1 MSFFRFEDPWFLIL
15 LLSLPLLAL
24 REKRTTNTINY
35 SSIASLKI
43 INKYQTKIKSVLPVV
58 IKFVAISL
66 FIIALAR
73 PQEGHKRTE
82 IISQGVDI
90 VLAIDTSGSMQ
101 ALDFEKNDSKV
112 TRLSVVKDVVAE
124 FVKNREIDRIGMVVF
139 GANAFTQC
147 PLTLD
152 QSILLS
158 FLDKL
163 KIGMAGDATA
173 IGSAVGISIRR
184 LKDLKS
190 KSKVIILLTDGRNN
204 SGPISPLQA
213 AEIAKSLGIKVY
225 TIGIGKYGKAPFLVD
240 SIFGKRLIYQN
251 VDIDE
256 EVLKNISKITDA
268 AYFRATNLKS
278 LRDIYKQIDKL
289 EKSEAK
295 TLDHSEY
302 KELFHYFLISGL
314 ILILIEIICLN
325 EMDSLCEIN
334 INTPPYYLCIKN

>member
-1 MSFFRFEDPWFLIL
+1 MTFFRFEDPWLLLI
-15 LLSLPLLAL
+15 LLSLPILIL
-24 REKRTTNTINY
+24 RERTIASVINY
-35 SSIASLKI
+35 SSLASLKAVS
-43 INKYQTKIKSVLPVV
+43 QHHSKIKAMAPIILRF
-58 IKFVAISL
+58 IAITL
-66 FIIALAR
+66 FIIAFAR

-82 IISQGVDI
+82 ILSQGVDI
-90 VLAIDTSGSMQ
+90 ILAIDTSGSMQ
-101 ALDFEKNDSKV
+101 ALDFKKNETQV

-124 FVKNREIDRIGMVVF
+124 FVKNRETDRIGMVVF

-152 QSILLS
+152 QNILLS

-173 IGSAVGISIRR
+173 IGSAIGISARR

-204 SGPISPLQA
+204 SGAISPLQA

-225 TIGIGKYGKAPFLVD
+225 TIGVGKRGKAPFLVD

-256 EVLKNISKITDA
+256 EVLNKISKMTDA
-268 AYFRATNLKS
+268 KYFRATDLKS
-278 LRDIYKQIDKL
+278 LKDIYKQIDLL
-289 EKSEAK
+289 EKSEVK
-295 TLDHSEY
+295 SIDHSEH
-302 KELFHYFLISGL
+302 KELFHYFLIPGL
-314 ILILIEIICLN
+314 ILLLTEIVFSNSFLRR
-325 EMDSLCEIN
+325 L
-334 INTPPYYLCIKN
+334 P

>member
-1 MSFFRFEDPWFLIL
+1 MTFFRFEDPWLLLI
-15 LLSLPLLAL
+15 LLSLPILIL
-24 REKRTTNTINY
+24 RERTIASVINY
-35 SSIASLKI
+35 SSLASLRAVS
-43 INKYQTKIKSVLPVV
+43 QHHSKIKAMVPIILR
-58 IKFVAISL
+58 FLAITL
-66 FIIALAR
+66 FIIAFAR

-82 IISQGVDI
+82 ILSQGVDI

-101 ALDFEKNDSKV
+101 ALDFKKNETQV

-124 FVKNREIDRIGMVVF
+124 FVKNREMDRIGMVVF

-152 QSILLS
+152 QNILLS

-173 IGSAVGISIRR
+173 IGSAIGISARR

-204 SGPISPLQA
+204 SGAISPLQA
-213 AEIAKSLGIKVY
+213 AEIAKSLDIKVY
-225 TIGIGKYGKAPFLVD
+225 TIGVGKRGKAPFLVD

-256 EVLKNISKITDA
+256 EVLNKISKMTDA
-268 AYFRATNLKS
+268 KYFRATDLKS
-278 LRDIYKQIDKL
+278 LKDIYKQIDLL
-289 EKSEAK
+289 EKSEVK
-295 TLDHSEY
+295 SIDHSEH
-302 KELFHYFLISGL
+302 KELFHYFLIPGL
-314 ILILIEIICLN
+314 ILLLTEIVFSNSFLRR
-325 EMDSLCEIN
+325 L
-334 INTPPYYLCIKN
+334 P

>member
-1 MSFFRFEDPWFLIL
+1 MTFFRFEDPWLLLI
-15 LLSLPLLAL
+15 LLSLPILIL
-24 REKRTTNTINY
+24 RERTIASVINY
-35 SSIASLKI
+35 SSLASLKAVS
-43 INKYQTKIKSVLPVV
+43 QHHSKIKAMVPIILRF
-58 IKFVAISL
+58 IAITL
-66 FIIALAR
+66 FIIAFAR

-82 IISQGVDI
+82 ILSQGVDI

-101 ALDFEKNDSKV
+101 ALDFKKNETPV

-124 FVKNREIDRIGMVVF
+124 FVKNREMDRIGMVVF

-152 QSILLS
+152 QNILLS

-173 IGSAVGISIRR
+173 IGSAIGISARR

-204 SGPISPLQA
+204 SGAISPLQA

-225 TIGIGKYGKAPFLVD
+225 TIGVGKRGKAPFLVD

-256 EVLKNISKITDA
+256 EVLNKISKMTDA
-268 AYFRATNLKS
+268 KYFRATDLKS
-278 LRDIYKQIDKL
+278 LKDIYKQIDLL
-289 EKSEAK
+289 EKSEVK
-295 TLDHSEY
+295 SIDHSEH
-302 KELFHYFLISGL
+302 KELFHYFLIPGL
-314 ILILIEIICLN
+314 ILLLTEIVFSNSFLRR
-325 EMDSLCEIN
+325 L
-334 INTPPYYLCIKN
+334 P

>member
-1 MSFFRFEDPWFLIL
+1 MTFFRFEDPWLLLI
-15 LLSLPLLAL
+15 LLSLPILIL
-24 REKRTTNTINY
+24 RERTIASVINY
-35 SSIASLKI
+35 SSLASLKAVS
-43 INKYQTKIKSVLPVV
+43 QHHSKIKAMAPIILRF
-58 IKFVAISL
+58 IAITL
-66 FIIALAR
+66 FIIAFAR

-82 IISQGVDI
+82 ILSQGVDI

-101 ALDFEKNDSKV
+101 ALDFKKDGTQV

-124 FVKNREIDRIGMVVF
+124 FVKNRETDRIGMVVF

-152 QSILLS
+152 QNILLS

-173 IGSAVGISIRR
+173 IGSAIGISARR

-204 SGPISPLQA
+204 SGAISPLQA

-225 TIGIGKYGKAPFLVD
+225 TIGVGKRGKAPFLVD

-256 EVLKNISKITDA
+256 EVLNKISKMTDA
-268 AYFRATNLKS
+268 KYFRATDLKS
-278 LRDIYKQIDKL
+278 LKDIYKQIDLL
-289 EKSEAK
+289 EKSEVK
-295 TLDHSEY
+295 SIDHSEH
-302 KELFHYFLISGL
+302 KELFHYFLIPGL
-314 ILILIEIICLN
+314 ILLLTEIVFSNSFLRR
-325 EMDSLCEIN
+325 L
-334 INTPPYYLCIKN
+334 P

>member
-1 MSFFRFEDPWFLIL
+1 MTFLRFEDPWLLLMLLLIPVLIL
-15 LLSLPLLAL
+15 
-24 REKRTTNTINY
+24 RERTIASAINY
-35 SSIASLKI
+35 SSLASLKAVSHHHS
-43 INKYQTKIKSVLPVV
+43 KIKAMVPIVLRF
-58 IKFVAISL
+58 IAITL
-66 FIIALAR
+66 FIIAFAR

-82 IISQGVDI
+82 ILSQGVDI

-101 ALDFEKNDSKV
+101 ALDFKKNETQV

-124 FVKNREIDRIGMVVF
+124 FVKNREMDRIGMVVF

-152 QSILLS
+152 QNILLS

-173 IGSAVGISIRR
+173 IGSAIGISARR

-204 SGPISPLQA
+204 SGAISPLQA

-225 TIGIGKYGKAPFLVD
+225 TIGVGKRGKAPFLVD

-256 EVLKNISKITDA
+256 EVLNKISKMTDA
-268 AYFRATNLKS
+268 KYFRATDLKS
-278 LRDIYKQIDKL
+278 LKDIYKQIDLL
-289 EKSEAK
+289 EKSEVK
-295 TLDHSEY
+295 SIDHSEH
-302 KELFHYFLISGL
+302 KELFHYFLIPGL
-314 ILILIEIICLN
+314 ILLLTEIVFSNSFLRR
-325 EMDSLCEIN
+325 L
-334 INTPPYYLCIKN
+334 P

>member
-1 MSFFRFEDPWFLIL
+1 MTFFRFEDPWLLLI
-15 LLSLPLLAL
+15 LLSLPILIL
-24 REKRTTNTINY
+24 RERTIASVINY
-35 SSIASLKI
+35 SSLASLKAVS
-43 INKYQTKIKSVLPVV
+43 QHHSKIKAMVPIVLRF
-58 IKFVAISL
+58 IAITL
-66 FIIALAR
+66 FIIAFAR

-82 IISQGVDI
+82 ILSQGVDI

-101 ALDFEKNDSKV
+101 ALDFKKDGTQV

-124 FVKNREIDRIGMVVF
+124 FVKNRETDRIGMVVF

-152 QSILLS
+152 QNILLS

-173 IGSAVGISIRR
+173 IGSAIGISARR

-204 SGPISPLQA
+204 SGAISPLQA

-225 TIGIGKYGKAPFLVD
+225 TIGVGKRGKAPFLVD

-256 EVLKNISKITDA
+256 EVLNKISKMTDA
-268 AYFRATNLKS
+268 KYFRATDLKS
-278 LRDIYKQIDKL
+278 LKDIYKQIDLL
-289 EKSEAK
+289 EKSEVK
-295 TLDHSEY
+295 SIDHSEH
-302 KELFHYFLISGL
+302 KELFHYFLIPGL
-314 ILILIEIICLN
+314 ILLLTEIVFSNSFLRR
-325 EMDSLCEIN
+325 L
-334 INTPPYYLCIKN
+334 P

>member
-1 MSFFRFEDPWFLIL
+1 MTFFRFEDPWLLLI
-15 LLSLPLLAL
+15 LLSLPILIL
-24 REKRTTNTINY
+24 RERTIASVINY
-35 SSIASLKI
+35 SSLASLKAVS
-43 INKYQTKIKSVLPVV
+43 QHHSKIKAMVPIILRF
-58 IKFVAISL
+58 IAITL
-66 FIIALAR
+66 FIIAFAR

-82 IISQGVDI
+82 ILSQGVDI

-101 ALDFEKNDSKV
+101 ALDFKKNETQV

-124 FVKNREIDRIGMVVF
+124 FVKNRETDRIGMVVF

-152 QSILLS
+152 QNILLS

-173 IGSAVGISIRR
+173 IGSAIGISARR

-204 SGPISPLQA
+204 SGAISPLQA

-225 TIGIGKYGKAPFLVD
+225 TIGVGKRGKAPFLVD

-256 EVLKNISKITDA
+256 EVLNKISKMTDA
-268 AYFRATNLKS
+268 KYFRATDLKS
-278 LRDIYKQIDKL
+278 LKDIYKQIDLL
-289 EKSEAK
+289 EKSEVK
-295 TLDHSEY
+295 SIDHSEH
-302 KELFHYFLISGL
+302 KELFHYFLIPGL
-314 ILILIEIICLN
+314 ILLLTEIVFSNSFLRR
-325 EMDSLCEIN
+325 L
-334 INTPPYYLCIKN
+334 P

>member
-1 MSFFRFEDPWFLIL
+1 MVPIILRF
-15 LLSLPLLAL
+15 LAI
-24 REKRTTNTINY
+24 T
-35 SSIASLKI
+35 
-43 INKYQTKIKSVLPVV
+43 
-58 IKFVAISL
+58 L
-66 FIIALAR
+66 FIIAFAR

-82 IISQGVDI
+82 ILSQGVDI

-101 ALDFEKNDSKV
+101 ALDFKKNETQV

-124 FVKNREIDRIGMVVF
+124 FVKNREMDRIGMVVF

-152 QSILLS
+152 QNILLS

-173 IGSAVGISIRR
+173 IGSAIGISARR

-204 SGPISPLQA
+204 SGAISPLQA

-225 TIGIGKYGKAPFLVD
+225 TIGVGKRGKAPFLVD

-256 EVLKNISKITDA
+256 EVLNKISKMTDA
-268 AYFRATNLKS
+268 KYFRATDLKS
-278 LRDIYKQIDKL
+278 LKDIYKQIDLL
-289 EKSEAK
+289 EKSEVK
-295 TLDHSEY
+295 SIDHSEH
-302 KELFHYFLISGL
+302 KELFHYFLIPGL
-314 ILILIEIICLN
+314 ILLLTEIVFSNSFLRR
-325 EMDSLCEIN
+325 L
-334 INTPPYYLCIKN
+334 P

>member
-1 MSFFRFEDPWFLIL
+1 MPFFRFEDPWLLLI
-15 LLSLPLLAL
+15 LLSLPILIL
-24 REKRTTNTINY
+24 RERTIASVINY
-35 SSIASLKI
+35 SSLASLKAVS
-43 INKYQTKIKSVLPVV
+43 QHHSKIKAMVPIVLRF
-58 IKFVAISL
+58 IAITL
-66 FIIALAR
+66 FIIAFAR

-82 IISQGVDI
+82 ILSQGVDI

-101 ALDFEKNDSKV
+101 ALDFKKNETQV

-124 FVKNREIDRIGMVVF
+124 FVKNRETDRIGMVVF

-152 QSILLS
+152 QNILLS

-173 IGSAVGISIRR
+173 IGSAIGISARR

-204 SGPISPLQA
+204 SGAISPLQA

-225 TIGIGKYGKAPFLVD
+225 TIGVGKRGKAPFLVD

-256 EVLKNISKITDA
+256 EVLNKISKMTDA
-268 AYFRATNLKS
+268 KYFRATDLKS
-278 LRDIYKQIDKL
+278 LKDIYKQIDLL
-289 EKSEAK
+289 EKSEVK
-295 TLDHSEY
+295 SIDHSEH
-302 KELFHYFLISGL
+302 KELFHYFLIPGL
-314 ILILIEIICLN
+314 ILLLTEIVFSNSFLRR
-325 EMDSLCEIN
+325 L
-334 INTPPYYLCIKN
+334 P

>member
-1 MSFFRFEDPWFLIL
+1 MTFFRFEDPWLLLI
-15 LLSLPLLAL
+15 LLSLPILIL
-24 REKRTTNTINY
+24 RERTIASVINY
-35 SSIASLKI
+35 SSLASLKAVS
-43 INKYQTKIKSVLPVV
+43 QHHSKIKAMIPIVLRF
-58 IKFVAISL
+58 IAITL
-66 FIIALAR
+66 FIIAFAR

-82 IISQGVDI
+82 ILSQGVDI

-101 ALDFEKNDSKV
+101 ALDFKKNETQV

-124 FVKNREIDRIGMVVF
+124 FVKNRETDRIGMVVF

-152 QSILLS
+152 QNILLS

-173 IGSAVGISIRR
+173 IGSAIGISARR

-204 SGPISPLQA
+204 SGAISPLQA

-225 TIGIGKYGKAPFLVD
+225 TIGVGKRGKAPFLVD

-256 EVLKNISKITDA
+256 EVLNKISKMTDA
-268 AYFRATNLKS
+268 KYFRATDLKS
-278 LRDIYKQIDKL
+278 LKDIYKQIDLL
-289 EKSEAK
+289 EKSEVK
-295 TLDHSEY
+295 SIDHSEH
-302 KELFHYFLISGL
+302 KELFHYFLIPGL
-314 ILILIEIICLN
+314 ILLLTEIVFSNSFLRR
-325 EMDSLCEIN
+325 L
-334 INTPPYYLCIKN
+334 P

>member
-1 MSFFRFEDPWFLIL
+1 MTFFRFEDPWLLLI
-15 LLSLPLLAL
+15 LLSLPILIL
-24 REKRTTNTINY
+24 RERTIASVINY
-35 SSIASLKI
+35 SSLASLKAVSQHHSKVKAMVPI
-43 INKYQTKIKSVLPVV
+43 ILR
-58 IKFVAISL
+58 FLAITL
-66 FIIALAR
+66 FIIAFAR

-82 IISQGVDI
+82 ILSQGVDI

-101 ALDFEKNDSKV
+101 ALDFKKNETQV

-124 FVKNREIDRIGMVVF
+124 FVKNREMDRIGMVVF

-152 QSILLS
+152 QNILLS

-173 IGSAVGISIRR
+173 IGSAIGISARR

-204 SGPISPLQA
+204 SGVISPLQA

-225 TIGIGKYGKAPFLVD
+225 TIGVGKRGKAPFLVD

-256 EVLKNISKITDA
+256 EVLNKISKMTDA
-268 AYFRATNLKS
+268 KYFRATDLKS
-278 LRDIYKQIDKL
+278 LKDIYKQIDLL
-289 EKSEAK
+289 EKSEVK
-295 TLDHSEY
+295 SIDHSEH
-302 KELFHYFLISGL
+302 KELFHYFLIPGL
-314 ILILIEIICLN
+314 ILLLTEIVFSNSFLRR
-325 EMDSLCEIN
+325 L
-334 INTPPYYLCIKN
+334 P

>member
-1 MSFFRFEDPWFLIL
+1 MTFFRFEDPWLLLIL
-15 LLSLPLLAL
+15 FSLPILIL
-24 REKRTTNTINY
+24 RERTIASVINY
-35 SSIASLKI
+35 SSLASLKAVS
-43 INKYQTKIKSVLPVV
+43 QHHSKIKAMVPIILR
-58 IKFVAISL
+58 FLAITL
-66 FIIALAR
+66 FIIAFAR

-82 IISQGVDI
+82 ILSQGVDI

-101 ALDFEKNDSKV
+101 ALDFKKNETQV

-124 FVKNREIDRIGMVVF
+124 FVKNREMDRIGMVVF

-152 QSILLS
+152 QNILLS

-173 IGSAVGISIRR
+173 IGSAIGISARR

-204 SGPISPLQA
+204 SGAISPLQA

-225 TIGIGKYGKAPFLVD
+225 TIGVGKRGKAPFLVD

-256 EVLKNISKITDA
+256 EVLNKISKMTDA
-268 AYFRATNLKS
+268 KYFRATDLKS
-278 LRDIYKQIDKL
+278 LKDIYKQIDLL
-289 EKSEAK
+289 EKSEVK
-295 TLDHSEY
+295 SIDHSEH
-302 KELFHYFLISGL
+302 KELFHYFLIPGL
-314 ILILIEIICLN
+314 ILLLTEIVFSNSFLRR
-325 EMDSLCEIN
+325 L
-334 INTPPYYLCIKN
+334 P

>member
-1 MSFFRFEDPWFLIL
+1 MTFFRFEDPWLLLI
-15 LLSLPLLAL
+15 LLSLPILIL
-24 REKRTTNTINY
+24 RERTIASVINY
-35 SSIASLKI
+35 SSLASLKAVS
-43 INKYQTKIKSVLPVV
+43 QHHSKIKAMVPIVLRF
-58 IKFVAISL
+58 IAITL
-66 FIIALAR
+66 FIIAFAR

-82 IISQGVDI
+82 ILSQGVDI

-101 ALDFEKNDSKV
+101 ALDFKKNETQI

-124 FVKNREIDRIGMVVF
+124 FVKNREMDRIGMVVF

-152 QSILLS
+152 QNILLS

-173 IGSAVGISIRR
+173 IGSAIGISARR

-204 SGPISPLQA
+204 SGAISPLQA

-225 TIGIGKYGKAPFLVD
+225 TIGVGKRGKAPFLVD

-256 EVLKNISKITDA
+256 EVLNKISKMTDA
-268 AYFRATNLKS
+268 KYFRATDLKS
-278 LRDIYKQIDKL
+278 LKDIYKQIDLL
-289 EKSEAK
+289 EKSEVK
-295 TLDHSEY
+295 SIDHSEH
-302 KELFHYFLISGL
+302 KELFHYFLIPGL
-314 ILILIEIICLN
+314 ILLLTEIVFSNSFLRR
-325 EMDSLCEIN
+325 L
-334 INTPPYYLCIKN
+334 P

>member
-1 MSFFRFEDPWFLIL
+1 MTFFRFEDPWLLLI
-15 LLSLPLLAL
+15 LLSLPILIL
-24 REKRTTNTINY
+24 RERTIASVINY
-35 SSIASLKI
+35 SSLASLKAVS
-43 INKYQTKIKSVLPVV
+43 QHHSKIKAMAPIVLRF
-58 IKFVAISL
+58 IAITL
-66 FIIALAR
+66 FIIAFAR

-82 IISQGVDI
+82 ILSQGVDI

-101 ALDFEKNDSKV
+101 ALDFKKNETPV

-124 FVKNREIDRIGMVVF
+124 FVKNREMDRIGMVVF

-152 QSILLS
+152 QNILLS

-173 IGSAVGISIRR
+173 IGSAIGISARR

-204 SGPISPLQA
+204 SGAISPLQA

-225 TIGIGKYGKAPFLVD
+225 TIGVGKRGKAPFLVD

-256 EVLKNISKITDA
+256 EVLNKISKMTDA
-268 AYFRATNLKS
+268 KYFRATDLKS
-278 LRDIYKQIDKL
+278 LKDIYKQIDLL
-289 EKSEAK
+289 EKSEVK
-295 TLDHSEY
+295 SIDHSEH
-302 KELFHYFLISGL
+302 KELFHYFLIPGL
-314 ILILIEIICLN
+314 ILLLTEIVFSNSFLRR
-325 EMDSLCEIN
+325 L
-334 INTPPYYLCIKN
+334 P

>member
-1 MSFFRFEDPWFLIL
+1 MTFFIFEDPWLLLI
-15 LLSLPLLAL
+15 LLSLPILIL
-24 REKRTTNTINY
+24 RERTIASVITY
-35 SSIASLKI
+35 SSVASLKAVSRHHSKVKAMVPI
-43 INKYQTKIKSVLPVV
+43 ILR
-58 IKFVAISL
+58 FLAITL
-66 FIIALAR
+66 FIIAFAR
-73 PQEGHKRTE
+73 PQEGRKRTE
-82 IISQGVDI
+82 ILSQGVDI

-101 ALDFEKNDSKV
+101 ALDFKKNETQI

-124 FVKNREIDRIGMVVF
+124 FVKNREMDRIGMVVF

-152 QSILLS
+152 QNILLS

-173 IGSAVGISIRR
+173 IGSAIGISARR

-204 SGPISPLQA
+204 SGAISPLQA

-225 TIGIGKYGKAPFLVD
+225 TIGVGKRGKAPFLVD

-256 EVLKNISKITDA
+256 EVLNKISKMTDA
-268 AYFRATNLKS
+268 KYFRATDLKS
-278 LRDIYKQIDKL
+278 LKDIYKQIDLL
-289 EKSEAK
+289 EKSEVK
-295 TLDHSEY
+295 SIDHSEH
-302 KELFHYFLISGL
+302 KELFHYFLIPGL
-314 ILILIEIICLN
+314 ILLLTEIVFSNSFLRR
-325 EMDSLCEIN
+325 L
-334 INTPPYYLCIKN
+334 P

>member
-1 MSFFRFEDPWFLIL
+1 MTFFRFEDPWLLLI
-15 LLSLPLLAL
+15 LLSLPILIL
-24 REKRTTNTINY
+24 RERTIASVINY
-35 SSIASLKI
+35 SSLASLKAVS
-43 INKYQTKIKSVLPVV
+43 QHHSKIKAMAPIILRF
-58 IKFVAISL
+58 IAITL
-66 FIIALAR
+66 FIIAFAR

-82 IISQGVDI
+82 ILSQGVDI

-101 ALDFEKNDSKV
+101 ALDFKKNKTQV

-124 FVKNREIDRIGMVVF
+124 FVKNRETDRIGMVVF

-152 QSILLS
+152 QNILLS

-173 IGSAVGISIRR
+173 IGSAIGISARR

-204 SGPISPLQA
+204 SGAISPLQA

-225 TIGIGKYGKAPFLVD
+225 TIGVGKRGKAPFLVD

-256 EVLKNISKITDA
+256 EVLNKISKMTDA
-268 AYFRATNLKS
+268 KYFRATDLKS
-278 LRDIYKQIDKL
+278 LKDIYKQIDLL
-289 EKSEAK
+289 EKSEVK
-295 TLDHSEY
+295 SIDHSEH
-302 KELFHYFLISGL
+302 KELFHYFLIPGL
-314 ILILIEIICLN
+314 ILLLTEIVFSNSFLRR
-325 EMDSLCEIN
+325 L
-334 INTPPYYLCIKN
+334 P

>member
-1 MSFFRFEDPWFLIL
+1 MTFFRFEDPWLLLI
-15 LLSLPLLAL
+15 LLSLPILIL
-24 REKRTTNTINY
+24 RERTIASAINY
-35 SSIASLKI
+35 SSLASLKVVS
-43 INKYQTKIKSVLPVV
+43 QHHSKIKAMVPIVLRF
-58 IKFVAISL
+58 IAITL
-66 FIIALAR
+66 FIIAFAR

-82 IISQGVDI
+82 ILSQGVDI

-101 ALDFEKNDSKV
+101 ALDFKKNETQV

-124 FVKNREIDRIGMVVF
+124 FVKNRETDRIGMVVF
-139 GANAFTQC
+139 GANAFTHC

-152 QSILLS
+152 QNILLS

-173 IGSAVGISIRR
+173 IGSAIGISARR

-204 SGPISPLQA
+204 SGVISPLQA

-225 TIGIGKYGKAPFLVD
+225 TIGVGKRGKAPFLVD

-256 EVLKNISKITDA
+256 EVLNKISKMTDA
-268 AYFRATNLKS
+268 KYFRATDLKS
-278 LRDIYKQIDKL
+278 LKDIYKQIDLL
-289 EKSEAK
+289 EKSEVK
-295 TLDHSEY
+295 SIDHSEH
-302 KELFHYFLISGL
+302 KELFHYFLIPGL
-314 ILILIEIICLN
+314 ILLLTEIVFSNSFLRR
-325 EMDSLCEIN
+325 L
-334 INTPPYYLCIKN
+334 P

>member
-1 MSFFRFEDPWFLIL
+1 V
-15 LLSLPLLAL
+15 
-24 REKRTTNTINY
+24 INY
-35 SSIASLKI
+35 SSLASLKAVS
-43 INKYQTKIKSVLPVV
+43 QHHSKIKAMVPIILR
-58 IKFVAISL
+58 FLAITL
-66 FIIALAR
+66 FIIAFAR

-82 IISQGVDI
+82 ILSQGVDI

-101 ALDFEKNDSKV
+101 ALDFKKNETQV

-124 FVKNREIDRIGMVVF
+124 FVKNREMDRIGMVVF

-152 QSILLS
+152 QNILLS

-173 IGSAVGISIRR
+173 IGSAIGISARR

-204 SGPISPLQA
+204 SGAISPLQA

-225 TIGIGKYGKAPFLVD
+225 TIGVGKRGKAPFLVD

-256 EVLKNISKITDA
+256 EVLNKISKMTDA
-268 AYFRATNLKS
+268 KYFRATDLKS
-278 LRDIYKQIDKL
+278 LKDIYKQIDLL
-289 EKSEAK
+289 EKSEVK
-295 TLDHSEY
+295 SIDHSEH
-302 KELFHYFLISGL
+302 KELFHYFLIPGL
-314 ILILIEIICLN
+314 ILLLTEIVFSNSFLRR
-325 EMDSLCEIN
+325 L
-334 INTPPYYLCIKN
+334 P